1 MQMKT
6 LTLPLNSKRASLG
19 VCWILPHSSVIQIIR
34 VIANVTA
41 PLWLLQSRHRR
52 FESGTYSRVSFRGT
66 PLYMKPNKRAS
77 LNVFLKLAAYK
88 DVHW

>member
-6 LTLPLNSKRASLG
+6 LSLAG
-19 VCWILPHSSVIQIIR
+19 GLLDPAHSSVIQIIR

-52 FESGTYSRVSFRGT
+52 FESGTYS
-66 PLYMKPNKRAS
+66 
-77 LNVFLKLAAYK
+77 
-88 DVHW
+88 